1 MLSTFV
7 DTMAQK
13 YVCLCVHA
21 THDVRTL
28 CTRSHINTHAAVKL
42 LLLLVVVCSVTL
54 GADANITDVTQ
65 KRLCR
70 DVLGE
75 NVGRVIGRVDLDNPH
90 KIVCDQLLYEKVL
103 ELDMFGFL

>member
-13 YVCLCVHA
+13 RNVCLCVYA

-28 CTRSHINTHAAVKL
+28 YTRPHVNTLAAVKL
-42 LLLLVVVCSVTL
+42 LLLLVVAVCSVML

-65 KRLCR
+65 KRLCCKSS
-70 DVLGE
+70 DV
-75 NVGRVIGRVDLDNPH
+75 H
-90 KIVCDQLLYEKVL
+90 WSWASS
-103 ELDMFGFL
+103 

>member
-28 CTRSHINTHAAVKL
+28 CTRSHINTPGCSET
-42 LLLLVVVCSVTL
+42 VVVVALCCLLFS
-54 GADANITDVTQ
+54 DAG
-65 KRLCR
+65 C
-70 DVLGE
+70 
-75 NVGRVIGRVDLDNPH
+75 
-90 KIVCDQLLYEKVL
+90 
-103 ELDMFGFL
+103 